1 MFLSGYYTNTLYA
14 WLVVVEKIKGMRRY
28 RDWAVMRVFNKTDVA
43 ESLVQIAATA
53 KNTAKLQTKTGELFK
68 RNPRRFFYE
77 VLINRDFLKRFEI
90 YMYQMD
96 KTKLTHGKR
105 SRCARGYHICYPY
118 GKSEYVVLS
127 YWFFDRVF
135 SRARMSSVSCR
146 LTSLRYQPK
155 RHSLESFFNRI
166 NLLGTSERVWGF
178 FSVGESNTASF
189 VNDTL
194 GAFL

>member
-1 MFLSGYYTNTLYA
+1 
-14 WLVVVEKIKGMRRY
+14 
-28 RDWAVMRVFNKTDVA
+28 MRVFNKTDVA

-166 NLLGTSERVWGF
+166 NLLGTSERV
-178 FSVGESNTASF
+178 
-189 VNDTL
+189 
-194 GAFL
+194 